1 MDCPEVMEP
10 TPGMQIRPRPALRRL
25 FANVAI
31 DLSRTY
37 FDAFVDK
44 LAQRVESAGGGN
56 SAAGQERRMISKVA
70 SGVEDESAEG
80 FWRSALGDVQ
90 ECSWLSF
97 EGALRTFLADDQD
110 TLTAVLVPLEGAI
123 CDHRG
128 GSRKGGGGTVSFSA
142 LAATFAGGNFKDTLR
157 AMAAESSADEIV
169 FDIVVRIPVANSSG
183 TNKEYDIDEDR
194 STSFVMIKSSDTL
207 SRVRQTIVEAFM
219 SDDYGADGNDTD
231 SDAGLEFL
239 GESNFSFVFQVGA
252 GNSGKNSGAVHWA
265 RSRRQQ
271 ERKVTA
277 VGLTNLCVVEDDTAA
292 TTKRRWARVKKNQT
306 KREKRS
312 VRSNMSDNSGSG
324 SDHETSE
331 TSGSERSENDDEMA
345 GMSSYGDASRM
356 VTNPVEFALAA
367 GVLHQAKVRAAEGLT
382 TSDVMADGSLSTAM
396 GSEQS
401 GLLSQAAAELKANPS
416 SSEARA
422 NLVAALPNDVGAV
435 VAAGGKEAAIAA
447 ADAALQ
453 AASDLATP
461 LADLKTRLLRAPK
474 GKSARSDG
482 RGGKRER
489 LVIIGG
495 GFAGCTAAARLDR
508 RLDRHPNLHVTL
520 VDTKE

>member
-1 MDCPEVMEP
+1 
-10 TPGMQIRPRPALRRL
+10 
-25 FANVAI
+25 
-31 DLSRTY
+31 
-37 FDAFVDK
+37 
-44 LAQRVESAGGGN
+44 
-56 SAAGQERRMISKVA
+56 
-70 SGVEDESAEG
+70 
-80 FWRSALGDVQ
+80 
-90 ECSWLSF
+90 
-97 EGALRTFLADDQD
+97 
-110 TLTAVLVPLEGAI
+110 
-123 CDHRG
+123 
-128 GSRKGGGGTVSFSA
+128 
-142 LAATFAGGNFKDTLR
+142 
-157 AMAAESSADEIV
+157 
-169 FDIVVRIPVANSSG
+169 
-183 TNKEYDIDEDR
+183 
-194 STSFVMIKSSDTL
+194 
-207 SRVRQTIVEAFM
+207 
-219 SDDYGADGNDTD
+219 
-231 SDAGLEFL
+231 
-239 GESNFSFVFQVGA
+239 
-252 GNSGKNSGAVHWA
+252 
-265 RSRRQQ
+265 
-271 ERKVTA
+271 
-277 VGLTNLCVVEDDTAA
+277 
-292 TTKRRWARVKKNQT
+292 
-306 KREKRS
+306 
-312 VRSNMSDNSGSG
+312 
-324 SDHETSE
+324 
-331 TSGSERSENDDEMA
+331 MA